1 VIAGAVHLA
10 VVAVGHLG
18 YPYVYDALIA
28 VGYGL
33 MLPAIAVLHPRHRRM
48 RESGT
53 ILATIA
59 GTAAVAVGLAGSV
72 NVDLRP
78 AALFVL
84 GMWWWTIGKLWA
96 ETEVLPRGLG
106 LATAGLGALTLAAGP
121 FAAVNVGL
129 TAVLPGFP
137 DVATWTLAQGTLGVW
152 LVALGATL
160 SRAAALPSR

>member
-1 VIAGAVHLA
+1 M
-10 VVAVGHLG
+10 AVGHVG

-33 MLPAIAVLHPRHRRM
+33 MLPAVAVLHPRHGRV

-59 GTAAVAVGLAGSV
+59 GTATVIVGLGGSV
-72 NVDLRP
+72 NVDLQP

-96 ETEVLPRGLG
+96 ETGILPRELG
-106 LATAGLGALTLAAGP
+106 RTTAALGALALAGGL
-121 FAAVNVGL
+121 FASVSIGVS
-129 TAVLPGFP
+129 VVRPDFP
-137 DVATWTLAQGTLGVW
+137 DIAVWTIAQGVLGVW
-152 LVALGATL
+152 LVILGATL
-160 SRAAALPSR
+160 SRAAPDVPSR